1 MACRGSGAGNLLNP
15 KQRTTTYALAWA
27 LLISALPVT
36 NVQADSAGAV
46 KQSAWQWLDNNAAAM
61 AEANH
66 KIWSFAET
74 SLNESR
80 SAAELQHLLRDAGF
94 NVEAGVAGM
103 PTAFVATYGSGSP
116 SIGILAEFDALPGV
130 SQAVSSKPE
139 PGPNPDA
146 GHACGHSA
154 YGVGSTAAALAI
166 KQLMDQGEIRG
177 TVKLYGTPAEE
188 TGIGKVYMLRAGFFR
203 DDDVILSWH
212 PSRATLVP
220 YSATKALVNVKFRFR
235 GSAAHAAAQP
245 FEGRSA
251 LDAVELMNIGVNMM
265 REHVREDARI
275 HYVITGGGGQPNVVP
290 PEAEVWYYIRAN
302 TFSDVVGYFDWVKQI
317 AAGAATMTGTELEAI
332 EVQSEIHEM
341 LPSASLAALVH
352 KNLTAVGPPI
362 WTEEEIAFTRQIQAN
377 FKNPNGKAYGQGIA
391 LAFGIEPLRDTPRQ
405 GNSSTDVGDIS
416 WFVPVANLMV
426 AAYGADLPTHSWPV
440 VASTGSS
447 IGDKAL
453 IVAAKALVGTAV
465 DLYRDPAQVAK
476 ARQEFVK
483 TRGDKPWET
492 LIPADQA
499 VPTSVR

>member
-1 MACRGSGAGNLLNP
+1 MAWCGCRAANLFNP
-15 KQRTTTYALAWA
+15 KRQTMTDKLVWVFFAAV
-27 LLISALPVT
+27 LLSTGA
-36 NVQADSAGAV
+36 QADNATA
-46 KQSAWQWLDNNAAAM
+46 KQTAWRWLDNNSAAM

-66 KIWSFAET
+66 KIWSYAET

-80 SAAELQHLLRDAGF
+80 SAAELQRLLGEAGF
-94 NVEAGVAGM
+94 QVEAGVAGM
-103 PTAFVATYGSGSP
+103 PTAFVASYGSGSP

-130 SQAVSSKPE
+130 SQAVSPNPE

-166 KQLMDQGEIRG
+166 KELMDAGEIKG

-212 PSRATLVP
+212 PSRATLAP

-235 GSAAHAAAQP
+235 GSASHAAAQP
-245 FEGRSA
+245 YAGRSA
-251 LDAVELMNIGVNMM
+251 LDAVELMNMGVNMM

-302 TFSDVVGYFDWVKQI
+302 TFTDVIDYFERVKQV

-332 EVQSEIHEM
+332 EIQSEIHEM
-341 LPSASLAALVH
+341 LPSASLSALVH
-352 KNLTAVGPPI
+352 DNLTAVGPPV
-362 WTEEEIAFTRQIQAN
+362 WTEEELAFTRKIQAN
-377 FKNPNGKAYGQGIA
+377 FQSPNGKPYGQGIA
-391 LAFGIEPLRDTPRQ
+391 LSDRIEPLANKPRQ

-416 WFVPVANLMV
+416 WFVPVASLMV

-453 IVAAKALVGTAV
+453 IVAAKALAATAV
-465 DLYRDPAQVAK
+465 DLYTDPTLLAK
-476 ARQEFVK
+476 AKQEFLK
-483 TRGDKPWET
+483 TRGDKPFET

-499 VPTSVR
+499 APTSVR